1 MAERGSGRFLPGD
14 PRVSEPYRLTPQ
26 LAFRVAILAFLTLSV
41 FAVLFLRL
49 WALQVLSGDTYLA
62 QAKDNRVRT
71 LDIEAPRGEILDR
84 DGHVLVT
91 NVAGTRVELWP
102 ADLPKKWPA
111 ERSELRALSDITG
124 VTVKDM
130 LASLEKSREDP
141 LTPIVVERG
150 IKQNQVFYLM
160 EHEAQF
166 PGVHLAD
173 SWLRKY
179 PYQSLA
185 AQVLGYVGAISP
197 QEYKTLKKKGYLPTD
212 QIGQSGVES
221 AYDSYLRGH
230 DGKAQL
236 TVNSL
241 GQPKGRESLESQPT
255 PGDALKLTID
265 INLQRAAE
273 KAITYG
279 IHLAHASEEGSHAD
293 GGSIVAMNPNTG
305 AILAMASNPTYE
317 PSIFSGTHNAKKLQ
331 QLFNDPSAPLLNRA
345 IGGTY
350 PPGSTFKPVTA
361 LAAMMEPG
369 PNGGHLL
376 TPGEPLLCSPSFKAY
391 GQTFNNWTNL
401 IDQYMT
407 LEQAIAESCDTFFY
421 QVGERFYQ
429 LPPDRGHPLQAWAN
443 RFGLGEPTGLDIGGS
458 VDGLMPTPEWRCKAF
473 GGKPPYSGA
482 TCDTIDRTW
491 KPGYSIQ
498 LAIGQ
503 GDLLV
508 TPLQMTRFYAMIA
521 NGGKL
526 VTPYVANDVEEL
538 GPNGSSAKVL
548 RTFGAQSPQAS
559 GVDPGALQV
568 VQAGLNDATH
578 ATYGTG
584 YGVFGHF
591 PIDIAGKT
599 GSAEKVVSVPGY
611 PNGLKLTQSWWCGY
625 GPYEDPSIVVCAMI
639 QNGGEGGSAAAP
651 AALKVFEQ
659 YFKKNPTLVTQQ
671 ASD

>member
-1 MAERGSGRFLPGD
+1 LAERGSGRFLPGD

-26 LAFRVAILAFLTLSV
+26 LAFRVAVLAFLTLGV

-71 LDIEAPRGEILDR
+71 LQIEAPRGEILDSHGR
-84 DGHVLVT
+84 VLVT

-102 ADLPKKWPA
+102 ADLPKTWSA
-111 ERSELRALSDITG
+111 EKAELHALSNITG
-124 VTVKDM
+124 VSVSDM
-130 LASLEKSREDP
+130 LASLAKSKDDP

-150 IKQNQVFYLM
+150 LKQNQVFYLL
-160 EHEAQF
+160 EHTAQF
-166 PGVHLAD
+166 PGVRLAE

-197 QEYKTLKKKGYLPTD
+197 SEYKALKNKGYLPTD
-212 QIGQSGVES
+212 QIGQSGVEYS
-221 AYDSYLRGH
+221 YDSYLRGR
-230 DGKAQL
+230 DGTAQL
-236 TVNSL
+236 TVDSL
-241 GQPKGRESLESQPT
+241 GRPKGPATLVTQPT

-265 INLQRAAE
+265 VNLQRAAE

-279 IHLAHASEEGSHAD
+279 IDLAHSAGGEGAFAN

-317 PSIFSGTHNAKKLQ
+317 PSIFSGTHDQKKLQ
-331 QLFNDPSAPLLNRA
+331 KLFSNPSAPLLNRA

-361 LAAMMEPG
+361 LAAMMESG
-369 PNGGHLL
+369 PYDGHLL
-376 TPGEPLLCSPSFKAY
+376 TPNESLLCSPSFKAY
-391 GQTFNNWTNL
+391 GQTFNNWTPL

-429 LPPDRGHPLQAWAN
+429 LPADAGHPLQAWAN
-443 RFGLGEPTGLDIGGS
+443 RFGLGEPTGIDIGGS
-458 VDGLMPTPEWRCKAF
+458 VNGLMPTPEWRCKAF
-473 GGKPPYSGA
+473 GGPPCAGYV
-482 TCDTIDRTW
+482 DRIW

-526 VTPYVANDVEEL
+526 VTPHVAEDVEEL
-538 GPNGSSAKVL
+538 GASGAPAKVL
-548 RTFGAQSPQAS
+548 RTFGQSSPQPT

-584 YGVFGHF
+584 YGVFGQF

-611 PNGLKLTQSWWCGY
+611 PNPLKLTQSWWCGY

-639 QNGGEGGSAAAP
+639 QNGGEGGAAAAP

-659 YFKKNPTLVTQQ
+659 YFGKTATVTSH